1 MHQLIFATLGGP
13 GNIEI
18 QAISLA
24 SFWCKTRK
32 KAHLPTVLEIEP

>member
-1 MHQLIFATLGGP
+1 VSDDGAYFEGDRTVI
-13 GNIEI
+13 
-18 QAISLA
+18 